1 MELNNL
7 LTSIKK
13 NPSETPRFFAV
24 EIGSEIVKTAAWE
37 ISGTKP
43 KLVSL
48 GSIEEYSSSDPQKLI
63 EAVDASLAVAS
74 QELDSEPN
82 QAIFSLPASWVE
94 GVSLTKTHKPI
105 LKLLSQKL
113 SLQPLGFVVTNESL
127 IQYLKLKQ
135 GAPFTGIL
143 VGVTD
148 EDVTVS
154 IVKNGQLLGSH
165 QVGKSQ
171 DLGLDIQEG
180 IARFDDPGDL
190 PSTIVLYDG
199 HTDLESQKQELIS
212 YDWQDK
218 LPFLHLPKIISLTP
232 EETVKAL
239 VETAGAEVIKSL
251 NLQPQ
256 SAPPPSSP
264 SPSPSPS
271 LPQSP
276 SIPDKSQEFGFTD
289 DFSQSDNLVPVDQT
303 PTPKSSSR
311 LPSISLPALP
321 ALPHFRLPFSLP
333 TTRTLPLIIGLVILG
348 IVIVSSS
355 VFAAY
360 WYLPKATVTLY
371 LQPSFS
377 DTKLSFT
384 VDPALSEPDYS
395 NSKLPGRLIDAQAQA
410 EAQIPTTGSKLVGDQ
425 AKGTVTLYNRTN
437 SSKSFSAGTKLTGP
451 DSLVYTLDED
461 VSVASASSKEND
473 DLSITTEPAT
483 VQVAI
488 TASEIGTQFNLG
500 SGTEFTVANFDKS
513 SYLARAQSDIT
524 GGSSRE
530 VSAVAKEDVDTL
542 TKELKQKL
550 ESQAK
555 EQLSGNQDNFLEVIL
570 LTDEASS
577 FEPSLS
583 AEVGQEAQELIMNA
597 TYSSQALTY
606 KKSDLDQLAILQ
618 ASQSLPPDHQL
629 LPDRTQVEILEFSL
643 NDDDTYTIS
652 ANAKLALAPNLDT
665 QKVINDLRGRRPA
678 VTESYLRSL
687 PGFTKVAIDLNP
699 KLPTPIATFPRV
711 AKNITLQVDTNP
723 GP

>member
-180 IARFDDPGDL
+180 IARFDD
-190 PSTIVLYDG
+190 
-199 HTDLESQKQELIS
+199 
-212 YDWQDK
+212 DK